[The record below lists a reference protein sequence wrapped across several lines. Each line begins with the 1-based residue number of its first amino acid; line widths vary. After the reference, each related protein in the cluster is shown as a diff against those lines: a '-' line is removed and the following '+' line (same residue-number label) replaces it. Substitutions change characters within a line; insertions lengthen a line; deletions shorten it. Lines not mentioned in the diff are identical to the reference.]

1 MQTKASQVKK
11 SRDTSQVTRSKILSA
26 ATTEFAEKGYDGAR
40 VDDIARLSG
49 LQKNVIYYYFQ
60 NKEGLFTEVLV
71 QTYSA
76 IMVSREESRIE
87 GVDPK
92 EAMKKLVFA
101 TGLNWGRHPEFLR
114 LLQSENICKG
124 RHIKASGVIP
134 QLYNPLIKA
143 ITTVLQSGVD
153 KGIFRSGIDPIELY
167 ISITSLSAHYVSHQH
182 TFDAIFSKRLMTP
195 RRLKNRLE
203 HCAEMVVRYLLVESQ
218 VTPKAKSPSKSNL
231 QKSKNLWKIEHE

>member
-1 MQTKASQVKK
+1 MQPKASQVKK
-11 SRDTSQVTRSKILSA
+11 SRVSSQITRSRILSA
-26 ATTEFAEKGYDGAR
+26 ATSEFAEKGYDGAR
-40 VDDIARLSG
+40 VDDIAILSG
-49 LQKNVIYYYFQ
+49 LQKNVIYYYFKS
-60 NKEGLFTEVLV
+60 KEGLFTEVLI

-76 IMVSREESRIE
+76 IMSSREESSIE
-87 GVDPK
+87 GLDPV

-143 ITTVLQSGVD
+143 IKTVLQIGE
-153 KGIFRSGIDPIELY
+153 KQGIFRSGIDPIELY

-182 TFDAIFSKRLMTP
+182 TFDAIFSKRLMTSK
-195 RRLKNRLE
+195 RFKSRLD
-203 HCAEMVVRYLLVESQ
+203 HCAEMVVRYLLVDPRLDVQ
-218 VTPKAKSPSKSNL
+218 VQKKSILNL
-231 QKSKNLWKIEHE
+231 KKTKTSVK

>member
-1 MQTKASQVKK
+1 MQSKASQVKK
-11 SRDTSQVTRSKILSA
+11 ARGSSQITRSKILSA

-40 VDDIARLSG
+40 VDDIALLSG
-49 LQKNVIYYYFQ
+49 LQKNVIYYYFKS
-60 NKEGLFTEVLV
+60 KEGLFTEVLI

-76 IMVSREESRIE
+76 IMASREESSIE
-87 GVDPK
+87 GLNPID
-92 EAMKKLVFA
+92 AMKKLVFA

-124 RHIKASGVIP
+124 RHIKASGVFA

-143 ITTVLQSGVD
+143 ITTVLQIGVEQ
-153 KGIFRSGIDPIELY
+153 GIFRSGVDPIELY

-195 RRLKNRLE
+195 KRLKNRLE
-203 HCAEMVVRYLLVESQ
+203 HCADMVVRYLLVDKELEVQAKKKSALKVHQ
-218 VTPKAKSPSKSNL
+218 PKTSK
-231 QKSKNLWKIEHE
+231 